1 MSDKLTIEVVYAL
14 PDQQVVIPL
23 TVDDDTNIEQA
34 ILASGIL
41 TQFPEIDLTQNRV
54 GIYSRL
60 AKLSDG
66 LLDGDRIEIYRP
78 LLEDP
83 REIRR
88 RRAKEQAEKQKA
100 EQNTK

>member
-1 MSDKLTIEVVYAL
+1 MSDKITIEVVYAL

-23 TVDDDTNIEQA
+23 TVADDTNIEQA

-88 RRAKEQAEKQKA
+88 RRAKEQAEKQKT